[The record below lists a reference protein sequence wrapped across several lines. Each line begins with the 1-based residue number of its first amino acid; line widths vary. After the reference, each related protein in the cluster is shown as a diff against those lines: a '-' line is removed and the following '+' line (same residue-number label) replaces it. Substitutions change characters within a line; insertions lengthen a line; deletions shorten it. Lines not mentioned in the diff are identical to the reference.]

1 LPRRVHR
8 SLLLSVCLLAF
19 GVVSL
24 MLGIDTTKDKANGAL
39 VIAGTLAIPLGVA
52 LLCPLAVRM
61 LAPAAR
67 RLPVAGRLA
76 LRDLARYQARASAA
90 LAAISLALG
99 ISIAIVVAAAA
110 AEDRSNEGNL
120 SDRQVLVRSDAG
132 LFAVTADRTAADL
145 ERRQAAVDDI
155 AGAVAGTRVVPLQ
168 MARAEPTAGD
178 GPRPPIALAR
188 RVGRETYRYAGP
200 LYVATPEVL
209 EYLHIDPRSIRAG
222 ADILSVQQGPLYYM
236 DAKDA
241 PVAAGNVQ
249 IIDAPRYS
257 SAPRSLITTEALT
270 RYGWTSAATAWLVE
284 APTTLTADQLT
295 HARSI
300 AADAGLTVESRRTQ
314 HALTDLR
321 VGSTVV
327 GFLLALGIVAMTV
340 GLVRSEAATELRV
353 LTASGA
359 SRRIRR
365 AIAGVT
371 AGTLA
376 ILGVFLGA
384 AAAYAGL
391 MAGYAEDLSA
401 LRPIPLPNLA
411 AIAIGLPLVAA
422 TAAWLVAG
430 KEPGSLARSPV
441 E

>member
-1 LPRRVHR
+1 
-8 SLLLSVCLLAF
+8 
-19 GVVSL
+19 
-24 MLGIDTTKDKANGAL
+24 
-39 VIAGTLAIPLGVA
+39 
-52 LLCPLAVRM
+52 
-61 LAPAAR
+61 
-67 RLPVAGRLA
+67 
-76 LRDLARYQARASAA
+76 
-90 LAAISLALG
+90 
-99 ISIAIVVAAAA
+99 
-110 AEDRSNEGNL
+110 
-120 SDRQVLVRSDAG
+120 
-132 LFAVTADRTAADL
+132 
-145 ERRQAAVDDI
+145 
-155 AGAVAGTRVVPLQ
+155 
-168 MARAEPTAGD
+168 
-178 GPRPPIALAR
+178 
-188 RVGRETYRYAGP
+188 
-200 LYVATPEVL
+200 
-209 EYLHIDPRSIRAG
+209 
-222 ADILSVQQGPLYYM
+222 
-236 DAKDA
+236 
-241 PVAAGNVQ
+241 
-249 IIDAPRYS
+249 
-257 SAPRSLITTEALT
+257 
-270 RYGWTSAATAWLVE
+270 
-284 APTTLTADQLT
+284 
-295 HARSI
+295 
-300 AADAGLTVESRRTQ
+300 LTVESRRTQ